1 MNWVGRNQEHTAVA
15 KIEVLQGKGEKDR
28 EHECLVLYDV

>member
-15 KIEVLQGKGEKDR
+15 KIEVLKEKGEKER
-28 EHECLVLYDV
+28 EHKCLVL